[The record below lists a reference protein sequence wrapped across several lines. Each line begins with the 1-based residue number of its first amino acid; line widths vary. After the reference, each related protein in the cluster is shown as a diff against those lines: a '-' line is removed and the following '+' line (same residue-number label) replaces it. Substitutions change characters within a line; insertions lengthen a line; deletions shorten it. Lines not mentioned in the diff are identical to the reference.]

1 MNHKRKS
8 ALVLLSGIL
17 TIPIPVF
24 AHTDINSD
32 AGILSN
38 IIAVGLVVTSIIIF
52 LLISRRKERKRHT
65 TKNKRH

>member
-1 MNHKRKS
+1 MSRKRKS
-8 ALVLLSGIL
+8 ALVLLYGIL
-17 TIPIPVF
+17 SLPIPIF

-52 LLISRRKERKRHT
+52 VLVSQKKRR
-65 TKNKRH
+65 